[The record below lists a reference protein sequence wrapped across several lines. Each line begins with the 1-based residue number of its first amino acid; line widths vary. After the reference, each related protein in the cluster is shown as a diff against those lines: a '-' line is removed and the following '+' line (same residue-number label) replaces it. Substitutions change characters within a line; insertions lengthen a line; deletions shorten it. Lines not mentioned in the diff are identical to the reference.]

1 MLVFPAANRTVAMCK
16 DVFPPDKFNA
26 GVIVLEPNL
35 SVFQETSPSSN
46 SSVHATR
53 PCKVAKLA
61 LGGVARECQSISHSR
76 AALSSFLVTLVMR
89 SLKPKVVNETTMGTV
104 GKRILTPVPVP
115 NFGFNIC
122 SSEWSACRGF
132 CTWLAACLFVFGVL
146 VESGWHASAQS
157 NERFFMR
164 Q

>member
-1 MLVFPAANRTVAMCK
+1 M
-16 DVFPPDKFNA
+16 
-26 GVIVLEPNL
+26 
-35 SVFQETSPSSN
+35 S
-46 SSVHATR
+46 
-53 PCKVAKLA
+53 
-61 LGGVARECQSISHSR
+61 
-76 AALSSFLVTLVMR
+76 

-122 SSEWSACRGF
+122 SSECRSLLFWSACRGF

-146 VESGWHASAQS
+146 QL
-157 NERFFMR
+157 